1 MNERTSSELILRA
14 DGRIDHNLAT
24 GAVLSGNLGIGYDVM
39 QSQNSITAAFTGAPN
54 ATFTTLGLDPAPWVA
69 SGGLGFAQKTAD
81 GMEVST
87 RYDIAFNNG
96 SVSQTASLNL
106 RLDF

>member
-1 MNERTSSELILRA
+1 MPAVMKVRVPPDVIVHTPVVEDEKLI
-14 DGRIDHNLAT
+14 GREEVEY
-24 GAVLSGNLGIGYDVM
+24 AVKVM